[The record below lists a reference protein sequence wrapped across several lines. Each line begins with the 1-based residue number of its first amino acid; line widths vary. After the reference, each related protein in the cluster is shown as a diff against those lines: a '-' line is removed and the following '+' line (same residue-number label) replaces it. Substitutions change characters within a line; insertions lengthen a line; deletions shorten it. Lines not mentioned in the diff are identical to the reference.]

1 MTKYRS
7 DVFWLR
13 DTLTGDFHAHLGVTS
28 LCGRHVMPAVIAK
41 LLVPGEPVCTKCM
54 ELFSDIP
61 PELEAALKK
70 NRRTPTPMRHE
81 S

>member
-13 DTLTGDFHAHLGVTS
+13 DQEHSHFHAHLGVTS
-28 LCGRHVMPAVIAK
+28 LCGLHVMPAVIAK
-41 LLVPGEPVCTKCM
+41 LLVPGEPVCPRCK
-54 ELFSDIP
+54 ELFEDIP
-61 PELEAALKK
+61 PELPKRATKH
-70 NRRTPTPMRHE
+70 RRAPTPMNHQ